1 VKERAM
7 AAITDEQ
14 LREEVERIVL
24 ACLPDPLARLS
35 ERGCEPPYEM
45 ALLDRDGTAAT
56 GLIDEN
62 GESELAFN
70 RIPELPFTLTLVDH
84 ERMRGERIEVCKTS

>member
-1 VKERAM
+1 MERAM

-45 ALLDRDGTAAT
+45 AVLDADGTAAT
-56 GLIDEN
+56 GLIDGN
-62 GESELAFN
+62 GEGELEFN
-70 RIPELPFTLTLVDH
+70 WIPELPFTLTLVDQ

>member
-1 VKERAM
+1 M
-7 AAITDEQ
+7 AAIADEQ

-45 ALLDRDGTAAT
+45 ALLDEDGTAAT

-62 GESELAFN
+62 GESELEFN
-70 RIPELPFTLTLVDH
+70 WIPELPFTLTLVDH
-84 ERMRGERIEVCKTS
+84 ERMRGERVEVCKTS

>member
-1 VKERAM
+1 M

-45 ALLDRDGTAAT
+45 ALLDEEGTAAT

-62 GESELAFN
+62 GEGELEFN
-70 RIPELPFTLTLVDH
+70 WIPELPFTLTLVDH

>member
-1 VKERAM
+1 M
-7 AAITDEQ
+7 PAINDEQ

-35 ERGCEPPYEM
+35 ERGCEPPYEI
-45 ALLDRDGTAAT
+45 ALLDDEGTAAT

-62 GESELAFN
+62 GERELEFN
-70 RIPELPFTLTLVDH
+70 WIPELPFTLTLVDH
-84 ERMRGERIEVCKTS
+84 ERMRGERVEVCKTS

>member
-1 VKERAM
+1 M

-14 LREEVERIVL
+14 LREEVEQIVL

-45 ALLDRDGTAAT
+45 ALLDEEGTAAT

-62 GESELAFN
+62 GESELEFN
-70 RIPELPFTLTLVDH
+70 WIPELPFTLTLVDH

>member
-1 VKERAM
+1 M
-7 AAITDEQ
+7 ATVTEEQ

-45 ALLDRDGTAAT
+45 ALLDEDGTAAT

-62 GESELAFN
+62 GESELEFN
-70 RIPELPFTLTLVDH
+70 WIPELPFTLTLVDH
-84 ERMRGERIEVCKTS
+84 ERMRGERVEVCKTS

>member
-1 VKERAM
+1 M

-45 ALLDRDGTAAT
+45 ALLDEEGTAAT

-62 GESELAFN
+62 GGSELEFN
-70 RIPELPFTLTLVDH
+70 WIPELPFTLTLVDH

>member
-1 VKERAM
+1 M
-7 AAITDEQ
+7 ASVTDEQ
-14 LREEVERIVL
+14 LREEVERIVM
-24 ACLPDPLARLS
+24 ACLADPLARLS

-45 ALLDRDGTAAT
+45 TLLDEDGTAAI

-62 GESELAFN
+62 GESELEFN

-84 ERMRGERIEVCKTS
+84 ERMRGERVEICKPS